1 MLILEYPLQ
10 YLMYSQTR
18 PSIKKFISNSKLF
31 VLLSFNSFLQMVIN
45 LSHFCEPGKPLI
57 STELADFIEN
67 SANDFHPNEKLSL
80 NIYSNCITDDE
91 KVIYNQAIKNYFQL
105 QLKDVIRSLKQKR
118 IIAISFSIVGI
129 IALAFM
135 FICSNMGIKQI
146 WIECINIFAWVF
158 IWEAVDL
165 LFIEQNSLLIRRKR
179 LINFIEMSINYHNT
193 H

>member
-1 MLILEYPLQ
+1 MEDRIA
-10 YLMYSQTR
+10 
-18 PSIKKFISNSKLF
+18 N
-31 VLLSFNSFLQMVIN
+31 IN
-45 LSHFCEPGKPLI
+45 MTINNDDDFLSHFCAFFGKALI
-57 STELADFIEN
+57 GGELPN
-67 SANDFHPNEKLSL
+67 MQYFHPNEKLSL

-118 IIAISFSIVGI
+118 IIAVSFSIVGI

-179 LINFIEMSINYHNT
+179 LINFIEMNINYHNT

>member
-1 MLILEYPLQ
+1 MEDRIA
-10 YLMYSQTR
+10 
-18 PSIKKFISNSKLF
+18 N
-31 VLLSFNSFLQMVIN
+31 IN
-45 LSHFCEPGKPLI
+45 MTINNDDDFLSHFCEPGKPLI

-129 IALAFM
+129 IALAFI

>member
-1 MLILEYPLQ
+1 MEDRIA
-10 YLMYSQTR
+10 
-18 PSIKKFISNSKLF
+18 N
-31 VLLSFNSFLQMVIN
+31 IN
-45 LSHFCEPGKPLI
+45 MTINNDDDFLSHFCEPGKPLI

-91 KVIYNQAIKNYFQL
+91 K
-105 QLKDVIRSLKQKR
+105 VIRSLKQKR

-165 LFIEQNSLLIRRKR
+165 LFIEQKSLLIRRKR

>member
-18 PSIKKFISNSKLF
+18 PSIKTFISNSKLF